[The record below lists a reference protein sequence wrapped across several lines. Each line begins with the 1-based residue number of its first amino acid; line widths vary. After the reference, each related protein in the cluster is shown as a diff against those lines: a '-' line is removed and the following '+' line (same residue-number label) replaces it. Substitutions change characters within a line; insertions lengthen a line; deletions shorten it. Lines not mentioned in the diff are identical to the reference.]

1 MSFDS
6 APTTGKD
13 NFFED
18 FTIGDVYEHARGKT
32 MEMLEN
38 VLITNLVLNTAQV
51 HFNEDAVERLGG
63 QPHRIVF
70 GGVTAS
76 LVIGLA
82 MQDTGE
88 QALEET
94 GLDQVRFRVPVM
106 HGDTLYAFTEVLG
119 KNDSP
124 EVARGHREAGE
135 VHFKHYGVNQRGE
148 TVFEGER
155 RAIIKKRAFST
166 FGLAY
171 EEPETVSAVVVA
183 EEQFVETVRP
193 VRTAARKVK
202 RAAPAKRIVGKSAKS
217 RPLKPIKPATKPLAV
232 KAAKTAAKQKAVKPA
247 KKAVKPSRPAARPKR
262 RTR

>member
-1 MSFDS
+1 MSLDI
-6 APTTGKD
+6 AGLTGKD

-18 FTIGDVYEHARGKT
+18 FTTGDVHEHARGKT

-94 GLDQVRFRVPVM
+94 GLDKVRFRVPVM

-124 EVARGHREAGE
+124 EVTRGHRDAGE
-135 VHFKHYGVNQRGE
+135 VNFRHYGVNQRGE

-155 RAIIKKRAFST
+155 RVIVKKRAFST

-171 EEPETVSAVVVA
+171 EEPETVAAVVVA
-183 EEQFVETVRP
+183 EEHIVETIQPR
-193 VRTAARKVK
+193 RAAARKVK
-202 RAAPAKRIVGKSAKS
+202 KAAPARRVVGKSAKS
-217 RPLKPIKPATKPLAV
+217 KPLKPIKV
-232 KAAKTAAKQKAVKPA
+232 AAKPKAIKAQTKAVKKVA
-247 KKAVKPSRPAARPKR
+247 KPSSPAARPKR
-262 RTR
+262 RAR